1 MKTQTDIFGKAL
13 QTYFQNPEKQNLTT
27 WTNLTEEANVPISY
41 FFRLYDEMP
50 ALEQKALALAT
61 GKILDV
67 GCGSGSHS
75 LYLQNQRALDV
86 TGLDISEGAIEV
98 AKERGVKQAHCSSIW
113 DFNKA
118 NYDTILLLMN
128 GMGIAKTTT
137 ELPALLIHLKGLLAP
152 KGSILVDSSDLIY
165 LFDEE
170 DVTLWKEDEIYYG
183 EVDYGI
189 RFEGQSEE
197 FPWLYIDPKRLEIAA
212 KTAGFN
218 FKIIANGTNYDY
230 LAQLSL

>member
-27 WTNLTEEANVPISY
+27 WTNLTEEDDVPISY

-61 GKILDV
+61 GKTLDV

-75 LYLQNQRALDV
+75 LYLQNERALDV

-98 AKERGVKQAHCSSIW
+98 AKERGVKQTHCSSIW

-118 NYDTILLLMN
+118 KYDTILLLMN
-128 GMGIAKTTT
+128 GMGIAKTTI
-137 ELPALLIHLKGLLAP
+137 ELPALLTHLKGLLAP

-170 DVTLWKEDEIYYG
+170 DVALWKEDEIYYG

-197 FPWLYIDPKRLEIAA
+197 FPWLYIDPKRLEIAV

>member
-27 WTNLTEEANVPISY
+27 WTNLTEEDDVPISY

-50 ALEQKALALAT
+50 ALEQKALALAS

-75 LYLQNQRALDV
+75 LYLQNERALDV

-98 AKERGVKQAHCSSIW
+98 AKERGVKQTHCSSIW

-118 NYDTILLLMN
+118 KYDTILLLMN
-128 GMGIAKTTT
+128 GMGIAKTTID
-137 ELPALLIHLKGLLAP
+137 LPALLIHLKGLLAP

>member
-1 MKTQTDIFGKAL
+1 MKAQTDIFGKAL
-13 QTYFQNPEKQNLTT
+13 QSYFQNPEKQSLTT
-27 WTNLTEEANVPISY
+27 WTNLTDQDDVPLAY

-50 ALEQKALALAT
+50 ALEQKALAIAS
-61 GKILDV
+61 GKTLDV

-75 LYLQNQRALDV
+75 LYLQDQRALDV
-86 TGLDISEGAIEV
+86 TALDISEGAIEV
-98 AKERGVKQAHCSSIW
+98 AKERGVKQTHCLSIW
-113 DFNKA
+113 DFNEP

-128 GMGIAKTTT
+128 GMGIGKTTT
-137 ELPALLIHLKGLLAP
+137 ELPSLLTHLKGLLAP

-170 DVTLWKEDEIYYG
+170 DVALWKEDEIYYG
-183 EVDYGI
+183 EVDFGI
-189 RFEGQSEE
+189 FFEGHSEE
-197 FPWLYIDPKRLEIAA
+197 FPWLYIDSKKLGVAA

-218 FKIIANGTNYDY
+218 FKLITKGANYDY

>member
-27 WTNLTEEANVPISY
+27 WTNLTEEDDVPISY

-50 ALEQKALALAT
+50 ALEQKALALAS

-98 AKERGVKQAHCSSIW
+98 AKERGVKQTHCSSIW
-113 DFNKA
+113 DFNIAK
-118 NYDTILLLMN
+118 YDTILLLMN

>member
-13 QTYFQNPEKQNLTT
+13 QTYLLNPEKQNLTT
-27 WTNLTEEANVPISY
+27 WTNLTEEDDVPISY

-50 ALEQKALALAT
+50 ALEQKALALAS
-61 GKILDV
+61 GKTLDV

-75 LYLQNQRALDV
+75 LYLQNQRDLDV
-86 TGLDISEGAIEV
+86 TALDISKGAIEV
-98 AKERGVKQAHCSSIW
+98 AKERGVKQTHCSSIW
-113 DFNKA
+113 DFNEVQ
-118 NYDTILLLMN
+118 YDTVLLLMN
-128 GMGIAKTTT
+128 GMGIGKTIA
-137 ELPALLIHLKGLLAP
+137 ELPALLIHLKRLLAP

-170 DVTLWKEDEIYYG
+170 DVALWKEDENYYG
-183 EVDYGI
+183 EVDFGI

-197 FPWLYIDPKRLEIAA
+197 FPWLYIDPKRLESAA
-212 KTAGFN
+212 KTAGFS
-218 FKIIANGTNYDY
+218 FKIITDGTNYDY

>member
-1 MKTQTDIFGKAL
+1 LKTQTDVFGKAL

-27 WTNLTEEANVPISY
+27 WTNLTEEDNVPISY

-75 LYLQNQRALDV
+75 LYLQNQRAPDV

-128 GMGIAKTTT
+128 GMGIAKTIT

-230 LAQLSL
+230 LTQLSL

>member
-1 MKTQTDIFGKAL
+1 MKAQTDIFGKAL
-13 QTYFQNPEKQNLTT
+13 QTYFQNPKKQSLTT
-27 WTNLTEEANVPISY
+27 WTNLTDEDDVPLAY

-50 ALEQKALALAT
+50 ALEKNALALAS

-86 TGLDISEGAIEV
+86 TALDISEGAIEV
-98 AKERGVKQAHCSSIW
+98 AKARGVKQTHCLSIW
-113 DFNKA
+113 DFDET

-128 GMGIAKTTT
+128 GMGIGKTTT
-137 ELPALLIHLKGLLAP
+137 ELPVLLKHLKGLLAP
-152 KGSILVDSSDLIY
+152 EGSIFVDSSDLIY

-170 DVTLWKEDEIYYG
+170 DVALWKEDEIYYG
-183 EVDYGI
+183 EVDFGI
-189 RFEGQSEE
+189 RFEGHSEE
-197 FPWLYIDPKRLEIAA
+197 FPWLYIDPKRLEVAA
-212 KTAGFN
+212 KSAGFN
-218 FKIIANGTNYDY
+218 FKIITEGANYDF

>member
-27 WTNLTEEANVPISY
+27 WTNLTEEDDVPISY

-61 GKILDV
+61 GKTLDV

-75 LYLQNQRALDV
+75 LYLQNERALDV
-86 TGLDISEGAIEV
+86 TALDISEGAIEV
-98 AKERGVKQAHCSSIW
+98 AKERGVKQTHCSSIW

-118 NYDTILLLMN
+118 KYDTILLLMN

-137 ELPALLIHLKGLLAP
+137 ELSALLIHLKGLLAP

-170 DVTLWKEDEIYYG
+170 DVALWKEDEIYYG

-218 FKIIANGTNYDY
+218 FKIITNGTNYDY

>member
-13 QTYFQNPEKQNLTT
+13 QTYFQNPEKHNLAT
-27 WTNLTEEANVPISY
+27 WTNLTEEDAVSISY

-61 GKILDV
+61 GKTLDV

-75 LYLQNQRALDV
+75 LYLQNERALDV
-86 TGLDISEGAIEV
+86 TALDISEGAIEV

-128 GMGIAKTTT
+128 GMGLAKTTT

-170 DVTLWKEDEIYYG
+170 DVALWKEDEIYYG

-212 KTAGFN
+212 NTAGFN

>member
-13 QTYFQNPEKQNLTT
+13 QTYFQNPKKQNLTT
-27 WTNLTEEANVPISY
+27 WTNLTEEDDVPISY

-50 ALEQKALALAT
+50 ALEQKALALAS

-75 LYLQNQRALDV
+75 LYLQNERALDV

-98 AKERGVKQAHCSSIW
+98 AKERGVKQTHCSSIW

-118 NYDTILLLMN
+118 KYDTILLLMN
-128 GMGIAKTTT
+128 GMGIAKTTI
-137 ELPALLIHLKGLLAP
+137 ELPALLTHLKGLLAP